1 MDKLNVHQIIIVI
14 LIVLLTLFSGLADAQ
29 GFIHASTTWV
39 DGKIVWV
46 EGLKSLVA
54 FVIGAI
60 CYILVTNFLKQ
71 AGIVSAEIQTMI
83 WFTVAIIG
91 VAVISGK
98 LLHWQLVDQLVAL
111 LAIICIGWLVIRT
124 GG

>member
-1 MDKLNVHQIIIVI
+1 MDKLNTHQIIIVI
-14 LIVLLTLFSGLADAQ
+14 LIILLTFLSGLADAQ

-39 DGKIVWV
+39 NGKIIWV
-46 EGLKSLVA
+46 EGLKSLLA
-54 FVIGAI
+54 FVVGAI
-60 CYILVTNFLKQ
+60 CYILVTNFLQQ

-91 VAVISGK
+91 VAVISGR
-98 LLHWQLVDQLVAL
+98 LLHWHRIDQLIAL
-111 LAIICIGWLVIRT
+111 LAIVCIGWLVIRT